1 MKRTLIAATI
11 AALTIPVGFA
21 GPAQADWFSHTEILT
36 VSVDNTDG
44 AEPMSVFVKVTCDD
58 GNTASI
64 GSPDAPEVVAAGDS
78 RGENGSCELTSNGA
92 WEYTVDGVNCYGSFE
107 FGTRDNLVAA
117 RGYNPNGQAVCPGNG
132 SIYIGDTQYTNHFM
146 FEENNAGV
154 YNFMITTPVRFV
166 EKVNEARADAAG
178 DFTLGE
184 ARARNTGYVTR
195 NPNRVTAMAKRFVA
209 APNSFINIHGYGPDK
224 DVALARAEHVREHLQ
239 SEITRLGGDPANYP
253 TFVTYAGDPDHK
265 KGVHVTIHQHSVRAI
280 GTGGW

>member
-1 MKRTLIAATI
+1 MKRLFIAAMV
-11 AALTIPVGFA
+11 AALFIPVGSA
-21 GPAQADWFSHTEILT
+21 APAQADWFSHTEILT

-78 RGENGSCELTSNGA
+78 RGESGSCELTSNGA

-117 RGYNPNGQAVCPGNG
+117 RGYSPNGQAVCPGNG

-166 EKVNEARADAAG
+166 EKVNEARADAA
-178 DFTLGE
+178 
-184 ARARNTGYVTR
+184 ANANTADTRSKITNYVTLQ
-195 NPNRVTAMAKRFVA
+195 PNRVTAMAKRFVD
-209 APNSFINIHGYGPDK
+209 APGSLINIHGYGPDR
-224 DVALARAEHVREHLQ
+224 DVALARANHIRDHLI
-239 SEITRLGGDPANYP
+239 SEITRLGGDTSEHP
-253 TFVTYAGDPDHK
+253 TIVVYAGDPDHK
-265 KGVHVTIHQHSVRAI
+265 KGVHVTIHQHT
-280 GTGGW
+280 GT

>member
-1 MKRTLIAATI
+1 MKRTLIAAMV
-11 AALTIPVGFA
+11 AALFIPVGSA
-21 GPAQADWFSHTEILT
+21 APAQADFFSHTEILT

-107 FGTRDNLVAA
+107 FGTRENLVAA

-132 SIYIGDTQYTNHFM
+132 SIYIDDTQYTNHFM

-166 EKVNEARADAAG
+166 EKVNEARADAA
-178 DFTLGE
+178 
-184 ARARNTGYVTR
+184 ANVNTTDTRSKISNYVTR
-195 NPNRVTAMAKRFVA
+195 NPNRVTAMAKRFVD
-209 APNSFINIHGYGPDK
+209 APGSIINIHGYGPDR
-224 DVALARAEHVREHLQ
+224 DVALARAEHVREHLI
-239 SEITRLGGDPANYP
+239 SEITRLGGDPSTYP
-253 TFVTYAGDPDHK
+253 TFVVYAGDPDHK
-265 KGVHVTIHQHSVRAI
+265 KGVHVTIHQHDASPIAI
-280 GTGGW
+280 R